1 MSNIFVAPFDKVIGK
16 IFLWLLNLIGNHGV
30 TLIFLSIVVNIILF
44 PFYHMAEKIEKKE
57 KDIQAKMKPKIE
69 EFKSVYK
76 GYELHLYI
84 KNVYRLN
91 NYHPI
96 YSLRG
101 LISLL
106 IQIPFFMGAYS
117 YLSSFTGFEGVAFLN
132 LANLA
137 QPDALLKLGALTINL
152 LPFIMT
158 FINLA
163 AGYIY
168 AKNGE
173 MSEKITIIVIALF
186 FLVILYNSPS
196 SLLIYW
202 TCNNIISLIRNIITV
217 KLESKKEF
225 KEGESHA

>member
-1 MSNIFVAPFDKVIGK
+1 MSNLLVLPFGKFIGT
-16 IFLWLLNLIGNHGV
+16 IFLWLLNFIGNHGIA
-30 TLIFLSIVVNIILF
+30 LICLSIVVNIMLF
-44 PFYHMAEKIEKKE
+44 PFYHIAEKVEKKE
-57 KDIQAKMKPKIE
+57 KDIQEKMKPKIE

-101 LISLL
+101 LVSLL
-106 IQIPFFMGAYS
+106 IQIPFFMGAYA
-117 YLSSFTGFEGVAFLN
+117 YLSTYAGFEGVSFLN

-137 QPDALLKLGALTINL
+137 QADALLKLGVLTINI

-158 FINLA
+158 FINLIS
-163 AGYIY
+163 GYIY
-168 AKNGE
+168 AKDGE
-173 MSEKITIIVIALF
+173 TSEKVTIIVIALF

-202 TCNNIISLIRNIITV
+202 TFNNVISLIKNIIYARLENKK
-217 KLESKKEF
+217 KLEGGK
-225 KEGESHA
+225 AYA